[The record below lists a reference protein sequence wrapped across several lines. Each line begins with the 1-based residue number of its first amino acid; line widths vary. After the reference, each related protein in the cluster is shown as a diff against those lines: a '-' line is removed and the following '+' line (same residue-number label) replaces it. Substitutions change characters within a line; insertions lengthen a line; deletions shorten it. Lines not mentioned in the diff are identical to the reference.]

1 MAKTNV
7 EQVSY
12 ADLAETTIEKI
23 PAPEYSFDEQ
33 EIVQEQEI
41 DQRRSR
47 AHGVSARRRYGR
59 RLFRRLDSRRYSRT
73 FGFVAQARRT
83 GSLYRMAAQNCC

>member
-23 PAPEYSFDEQ
+23 PAPENTFA
-33 EIVQEQEI
+33 EQEI
-41 DQRRSR
+41 DHEQEVDHAEVEPAELAQEDAMDGGYFDGSN
-47 AHGVSARRRYGR
+47 
-59 RLFRRLDSRRYSRT
+59 SRRYSRT
-73 FGFVAQARRT
+73 SRFAAQAGRT
-83 GSLYRMAAQNCC
+83 GSLYRMAAQNRF